1 MSSPTWKTAADVAE
15 GYLTLSP
22 PLLKKLPP
30 GEMASLQSELDKAA
44 RDLRSQ
50 VILADD
56 SDGAQKR
63 NRKLQRLS
71 QAAIVLSAFRS
82 RMGR

>member
-1 MSSPTWKTAADVAE
+1 MSGPAWKTAADVAE

-22 PLLKKLPP
+22 PVLKKLPQ
-30 GEMASLQSELDKAA
+30 GEMASLQSELEKAA

-50 VILADD
+50 VIPADD

-71 QAAIVLSAFRS
+71 QAALVLSAFRS